1 MIFEKIKKIIVA
13 ELNVPKEKVTL
24 EASLVDDLGADSI
37 DAVEVI
43 MAIEDEF
50 GVEISDDDMANIKT
64 IKDMVDYIEKNAK

>member
-1 MIFEKIKKIIVA
+1 MVFERVKKIIVN
-13 ELNVPKEKVTL
+13 ELNIPEEKVTL

-50 GVEISDDDMANIKT
+50 GIEINDEAMKNVQT
-64 IKDMVDYIEKNAK
+64 IGDMVEYIEKNAK